1 MSNKY
6 IKYHIMES
14 INTAIIYYSS
24 TGANHQLAS
33 WAEDAA
39 KSTGANVRVLKV
51 AETAP
56 ESAIQGNPAWE
67 KHYNETQ
74 DVEEASLEDLEW
86 ADAIIFSAPTRYGAV
101 PSQMRSFIDSTGPLW
116 QEGKLVNKVVS
127 AMTSA
132 MNDHGGQEQTIMNL
146 YTSMYHWGAIIA
158 APGYSDDSIFGAG
171 GNPYGTSVSADLEG
185 NIQADDLE
193 NVKQAVSHQT
203 KRTIEIATRVAA
215 K

>member
-1 MSNKY
+1 
-6 IKYHIMES
+6 MES

-33 WAEDAA
+33 WAEETAEKA
-39 KSTGANVRVLKV
+39 GANVRVRKV
-51 AETAP
+51 PETAP
-56 ESAIQGNPAWE
+56 ESAIEANPAWKE
-67 KHYNETQ
+67 HYSESQN
-74 DVEEASLEDLEW
+74 VEEASLEDLEW

-146 YTSMYHWGAIIA
+146 YTSMFHWGAIIA
-158 APGYSDDSIFGAG
+158 APGYSDESIFGAG

-193 NVKQAVSHQT
+193 NVKKAVSHQT
-203 KRTIEIATRVAA
+203 RRTMEIASRVAVEEA
-215 K
+215 EAV